1 MIGVVLWSD
10 PDGNSAVFWCEDQ
23 GDLAYFE
30 RTGDVFVGGS
40 LFVAGDM
47 VQFDIRYDGKMRC
60 AIEPRLLQE
69 QVCQSLPSRLRQTA
83 QAQPS
88 QTTGTTGQATGRSA
102 KVVPFEGRRAT
113 AAKPQLHA
121 VKA

>member
-10 PDGNSAVFWCEDQ
+10 PDGKSAVFWCEDQ
-23 GDLAYFE
+23 DDLAYFE
-30 RTGDVFVGGS
+30 RVGEAFVSGP

-47 VQFDIRYDGKMRC
+47 VQFDIRYDGKLRC
-60 AIEPRLLQE
+60 AVAPRLLQE

-83 QAQPS
+83 QAQPP
-88 QTTGTTGQATGRSA
+88 QAPLPETRQCA
-102 KVVPFEGRRAT
+102 KVVPIGGARSLDADREL
-113 AAKPQLHA
+113 QA

>member
-10 PDGNSAVFWCEDQ
+10 PDGESAVFWCEDQ
-23 GDLAYFE
+23 GDLAYYE
-30 RTGDVFVGGS
+30 RTGDAFVSGS

-47 VQFDIRYDGKMRC
+47 VQFDIRYDGKMRR
-60 AIEPRLLQE
+60 AVEPRLLQE

-83 QAQPS
+83 QAQPDTS
-88 QTTGTTGQATGRSA
+88 SPPAQQATGQCA
-102 KVVPFEGRRAT
+102 KVVPFEGRRA
-113 AAKPQLHA
+113 ASARPQLHA